1 MGAWASRELNELLA
15 TLTPQRARAIERI
28 VAAELEGRSLSSLLD
43 CPDQICTSTT
53 YYGGKKRRGWKDNAN
68 FVRALELARRDY
80 RAWLL
85 EHGVGDALL
94 VLVQTAPDAAR
105 SLRQQVVG
113 DDAALEALEM
123 VLRTGNLAEQK
134 IAAYRLGETG
144 NPRAVAPLL
153 DIFRLYEDAELRS
166 AIVHALGAIAGWR
179 DRDQA
184 MAALGVLDRADV
196 KTAAKRSMTVDEDDI
211 AGAIERELA
220 QLADL
225 RAGADA
231 GDVTADDSADDGGE
245 SPG

>member
-1 MGAWASRELNELLA
+1 MVAWASKELNDVL
-15 TLTPQRARAIERI
+15 TILTPQRARAIERI

-53 YYGGKKRRGWKDNAN
+53 YYGGKKRRGWKDDAN

-94 VLVQTAPDAAR
+94 VLAQTAPDAAR

-113 DDAALEALEM
+113 DDAALDALEH
-123 VLRTGNLAEQK
+123 VLRTGSLAEQK

-153 DIFRLYEDAELRS
+153 EIFGLYEDAELRS
-166 AIVHALGAIAGWR
+166 AIVHALGMIAAWR

-196 KTAAKRSMTVDEDDI
+196 KTAAKQAMTVDTDDI
-211 AGAIERELA
+211 DTAIERELA
-220 QLADL
+220 RLAEVGEREVADPV
-225 RAGADA
+225 AGEGDA
-231 GDVTADDSADDGGE
+231 AGG
-245 SPG
+245 G